1 MSNDKF
7 QNFKFSN
14 FKLFMAEILPFRAWR
29 YNQELSGNI
38 DDLTS
43 PLFDVVSEKQ
53 RKALY
58 QNPLNSIHLS
68 VPHPPNAADRAA
80 NLLEEWKTKR
90 HYSTGCPSGDLR
102 LLSILQTRQAFSEA
116 IVYAK
121 GFICHVRA
129 YDWSDNV
136 ILRHESTIPKAVNDR
151 IELLEKTEFQA
162 SPTHGLYTDPEFS
175 LEKYMDE
182 AIRNPIYETEDY
194 QGVRDVLAVIHDAKV
209 IRQFLDLI
217 EAKTIILADGH
228 HRYEGSLFF
237 KHEKLK
243 STPHA
248 TGKEGF
254 NYHLMYLT
262 NTEADDL
269 RILPTHRLVKNLA
282 GFDEAMILKKL
293 EADFIIKPVE
303 DSDTINE
310 IIAGKTW
317 AFGLIFKDNAYKIR
331 LKPEAIDTMTW
342 HFPDEI
348 KRLDLTVMHYFV
360 IEKAL
365 GIPGRDQRKNENIE
379 FDRSFSDCLKRVVQ
393 GDAQLAI
400 ITNEVTIDEVKK
412 VCSSGYTMPQKSTY
426 FFPKVIC
433 GFLFSSIKEEEFK
446 EPVYSPF
453 VN

>member
-1 MSNDKF
+1 
-7 QNFKFSN
+7 
-14 FKLFMAEILPFRAWR
+14 MAEILPIRAWR
-29 YNQELSGNI
+29 YNTDLSRSI
-38 DDLTS
+38 DELTS

-58 QNPLNSIHLS
+58 QNPYNSIHLS
-68 VPHPPNAADRAA
+68 VPVQPNAADRAA
-80 NLLEEWKTKR
+80 TLLEQWKIK
-90 HYSTGCPSGDLR
+90 GI
-102 LLSILQTRQAFSEA
+102 ILQDSLPG
-116 IVYAK
+116 IYVYYQYFKLAGAPKPSCRK
-121 GFICHVRA
+121 GFICHIRA

-162 SPTHGLYTDPEFS
+162 SPTHGLYTDPGFS

-182 AIRNPIYETEDY
+182 AILNPIYETEDY
-194 QGVRDVLAVIHDAKV
+194 QGVRDVLAVIHDAKI
-209 IRQFLDLI
+209 IREFLDLI
-217 EAKTIILADGH
+217 EPKTIILADGH

-243 STPHA
+243 STLQA

-282 GFDEAMILKKL
+282 NFDEATILRKL

-317 AFGLIFKDNAYKIR
+317 AFGLLFKDNAYKIR
-331 LKPEAIDTMTW
+331 LKPESIETMTW
-342 HFPDEI
+342 HFPEEI

-360 IEKAL
+360 IEKVL

-412 VCSSGYTMPQKSTY
+412 VCGSGYTMPQKSTY

-453 VN
+453 AQ